1 MRCSS
6 SVGVVPVFSFRGSSG
21 QTRLAGKS
29 LYWISQ
35 QENHLQTEVFCM
47 LWLKTK
53 HVFFST
59 WTVQSFVV
67 QYAAIQQLIHDV
79 VLRCRSSSKSLQY
92 SSKRCLWRVDGC
104 DSLQNG
110 IPEMILLQDL
120 VGGFNLHLRK
130 IWVSW
135 DDDIFNIWKV
145 IIHSCSKPPTRYI
158 SITII
163 TVTHY

>member
-1 MRCSS
+1 MLNGKWKYEHLWVNPWQIISRCYFLGCVDSFWKLLACETNMRCSS

-104 DSLQNG
+104 DSLQ
-110 IPEMILLQDL
+110 
-120 VGGFNLHLRK
+120 
-130 IWVSW
+130 
-135 DDDIFNIWKV
+135 
-145 IIHSCSKPPTRYI
+145 
-158 SITII
+158 
-163 TVTHY
+163 